1 MRVKENEEIKW
12 GNDTWM
18 WSGDTAKKEKGS
30 SWGIKENEHTHIET
44 SNKGHRKNEK
54 KIHKGLKRIKTQ
66 NYRIIRLRENR
77 PVIDFYEHRRDI
89 RKCDSIV
96 LEGKNHGK

>member
-54 KIHKGLKRIKTQ
+54 KNTQRAEKNKNTELQ
-66 NYRIIRLRENR
+66 NYT
-77 PVIDFYEHRRDI
+77 
-89 RKCDSIV
+89 SS
-96 LEGKNHGK
+96 GKQTSNWFLWTQKRHQKVWQHSPGG